1 MSSFL
6 STNLPLALTG
16 VEKRYGETNV
26 LDGVSLELTPG
37 SITGLLGRNAAGKT
51 TMIRTAVGLI
61 KPDAGDASLFGH
73 PAWQCPAEVRQK
85 IGYVAQTFTDMNWLR
100 VESALNLL
108 GSFYSNWD
116 QVLVNRFLDCL
127 LYTSPSPRDATLSRM
142 PSSA

>member
-51 TMIRTAVGLI
+51 TMIRTAVGL
-61 KPDAGDASLFGH
+61 
-73 PAWQCPAEVRQK
+73 VR
-85 IGYVAQTFTDMNWLR
+85 V
-100 VESALNLL
+100 
-108 GSFYSNWD
+108 
-116 QVLVNRFLDCL
+116 
-127 LYTSPSPRDATLSRM
+127 
-142 PSSA
+142 